1 MTFNPNNTAL
11 FPSNEAT
18 FFNFLTGQL
27 YPPQIWTYKTN
38 DTVTTVT
45 ATDYFKGI
53 GPNQFNV
60 ALNQLRVGDLVW
72 ASCSD
77 GNTLLQVT
85 ALTPDVLLTQ
95 YEAIPVGSVSN
106 ADVAANAAIA
116 FSKLA
121 AMTSTYML
129 VGSAGN
135 VPTAVAITGDIAF
148 SNTGVS
154 TIQANAVTTAKIL
167 NANVTLAK
175 LAAGITPSHVIKA
188 AGRPTTVGG
197 AAAETFAVA
206 GSLTTDEVFTQ
217 MRDNGTG
224 NVTIIDAVISV
235 NGTMSVTFSGN
246 PGNDT
251 IFSYQVIRAA
261 A

>member
-1 MTFNPNNTAL
+1 MAFQPLNTAL
-11 FPSNEAT
+11 FVSNEQT
-18 FFNFLTGQL
+18 IFNFLTGQL
-27 YPPQIWTYKTN
+27 MPPQIWTYKTP
-38 DTVTTVT
+38 DTIATVIT
-45 ATDYFKGI
+45 ADYFKGI

-60 ALNQLRVGDLVW
+60 ALNQLRIGDLVW
-72 ASCSD
+72 ASCGD
-77 GNTLLQVT
+77 GNIMMQVT
-85 ALTPDVLLTQ
+85 ALTPDVTLSQ
-95 YEAIPVGSVSN
+95 YEAVPAGSISN

-121 AMTSTYML
+121 ALTSAYIL

-135 VPTAVAITGDIAF
+135 VPTAVAMSGDVAI
-148 SNTGVS
+148 SNTGVT
-154 TIQANAVTTAKIL
+154 TIQAGAIDLVML
-167 NANVTLAK
+167 S
-175 LAAGITPSHVIKA
+175 AGITPSHVIKA

-197 AAAETFAVA
+197 AAVETFAVA

-224 NVTIIDAVISV
+224 NVTIVDAVISV
-235 NGTMSVTFSGN
+235 NGTLSVTFSAD